1 MHNLH
6 PAFATALRPF
16 APKDERVT
24 CESVPCGSG
33 AILTFRGK
41 DADEVYEAAL
51 AEKNRIDP
59 YRSPSIATRLWE
71 GDQYVVQVRYY
82 GLD

>member
-1 MHNLH
+1 MQNLH
-6 PAFATALRPF
+6 PAFAEALRPF
-16 APKDERVT
+16 APQAERVT

-41 DADEVYEAAL
+41 DDDEVYSIAL
-51 AEKNRIDP
+51 VRKNAIDP
-59 YRSPSIATRLWE
+59 YRSPAVFAQYQD
-71 GDQYVVQVRYY
+71 GDEYVVQVRYY

>member
-1 MHNLH
+1 MNNLH
-6 PAFATALRPF
+6 PAFAAALRPF
-16 APKDERVT
+16 APAQDRVT

-51 AEKNRIDP
+51 ERKNRIDP
-59 YRSPSIATRLWE
+59 YRSPAVVAQVRD
-71 GDQYVVQVRYY
+71 GDDYVVQVRYY

>member
-1 MHNLH
+1 MNNLH
-6 PAFATALRPF
+6 PAFAEALRPF
-16 APKDERVT
+16 APPDERVT

-51 AEKNRIDP
+51 ERKNAIDP
-59 YRSPSIATRLWE
+59 YRSPAVFAQYQD
-71 GDQYVVQVRYY
+71 GDEYVVQVRYF